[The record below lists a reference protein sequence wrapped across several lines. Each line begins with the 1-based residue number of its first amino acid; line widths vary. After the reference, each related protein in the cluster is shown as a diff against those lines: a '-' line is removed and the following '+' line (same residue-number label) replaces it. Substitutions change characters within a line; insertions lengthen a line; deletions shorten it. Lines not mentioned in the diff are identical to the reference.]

1 MVAFVLG
8 EAMPT
13 PSSSFFSRPLLP
25 REYDDDDDDEDDDAA
40 ALSDDG
46 AIIISPPPP
55 PAEEDAAPIILPAA
69 DFLTWTSRRFAMA
82 SSSSLGDLAPLPDD
96 GDDDERRKR

>member
-46 AIIISPPPP
+46 AIII
-55 PAEEDAAPIILPAA
+55 
-69 DFLTWTSRRFAMA
+69 
-82 SSSSLGDLAPLPDD
+82 
-96 GDDDERRKR
+96 

>member
-25 REYDDDDDDEDDDAA
+25 REYDDDDDDDDAA

-46 AIIISPPPP
+46 AIVISPPPPP

>member
-25 REYDDDDDDEDDDAA
+25 REYDDDDDDDDAA

-46 AIIISPPPP
+46 AIVISPPPP